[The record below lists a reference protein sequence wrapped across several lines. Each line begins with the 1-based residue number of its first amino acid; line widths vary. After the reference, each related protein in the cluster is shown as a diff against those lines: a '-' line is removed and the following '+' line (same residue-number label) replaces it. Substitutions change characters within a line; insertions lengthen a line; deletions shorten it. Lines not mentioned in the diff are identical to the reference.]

1 MNQWRWVAVLGM
13 GALATAA
20 VAQDVPALVQKQLPG
35 LVANYQELH
44 EHPELSHFEANT
56 SAWLAGEFRDA
67 GYTVTERVGKY
78 TDGSQAYGV
87 VAVLK
92 NGAGPT
98 LLLRTDMDALPVE
111 EKTGL
116 PYASKVHMKNLAGQE
131 VPVMHA
137 CGHDLHMTNMVGV
150 ARVMAAEKAKWHGTL
165 ILIGQPSEEVGEGA
179 QAMLSDGLYERFG
192 RPDYVIALH
201 DNAGLPVGKVGIS
214 SGPALASSTTVYVTM
229 RGVGG
234 HGAMPASTK
243 DPVVMAAQFIVAL
256 QTIVSR
262 QMLPTHPSIVT
273 VGMIHG
279 GTQSNIIPDEVKMG
293 LSVRSL
299 NEQDRLQI
307 LKDIERTADGIALAA
322 GVPSD
327 RKPLVVPNSHHTL
340 LTFNNPDLTAR
351 VRGVFVKALGADNV
365 VDVEP
370 AMVSEDFSLYSLE
383 GHKIPAVIFWIGA
396 VDPAKIASGVELPSL
411 HSSLFAPVAE
421 PALRTGITAMSDAAL
436 ELLQ

>member
-1 MNQWRWVAVLGM
+1 MSGWQWVAVLGM
-13 GALATAA
+13 GFGVTAA
-20 VAQDVPALVQKQLPG
+20 VAQEVPALVEKQLPG
-35 LVANYQELH
+35 LVTTYRELH
-44 EHPELSHFEANT
+44 QRPELSRFEAKT

-78 TDGSQAYGV
+78 ADGSQAYGV
-87 VAVLK
+87 VGVMK

-98 LLLRTDMDALPVE
+98 LLIRTDMDALPVE
-111 EKTGL
+111 EETAL
-116 PYASKVHMKNLAGQE
+116 PYASKVRVKNAAGQE
-131 VPVMHA
+131 VGVMHA

-165 ILIGQPSEEVGEGA
+165 ILIGQPSEELGEGA
-179 QAMLSDGLYERFG
+179 KAMLEDGLYERFG
-192 RPDYVIALH
+192 RPDYAIALH
-201 DNAGLPVGKVGIS
+201 DNAGLAVGKVGIS
-214 SGPALASSTTVYVTM
+214 SGPALASSTTMFVTM

-243 DPVVMAAQFIVAL
+243 DPVVMAAEFVVAL

-299 NEQDRLQI
+299 NEADRQRI
-307 LKDIERTADGIALAA
+307 LGDIQRTADGIALVA
-322 GVPSD
+322 GVPAD
-327 RKPLVVPNSHHTL
+327 RKPLVEQNARHTP
-340 LTFNNPDLTAR
+340 LTFNNPEMTAR
-351 VRGVFVKALGADNV
+351 MRAVFVKALGADNV
-365 VDVEP
+365 VDVDP
-370 AMVSEDFSLYSLE
+370 AMVSEDFGRYGLD
-383 GHKIPAVIFWIGA
+383 GRKIPTVIFWLGA

-411 HSSLFAPVAE
+411 HSSRFAPVAE
-421 PALRTGITAMSDAAL
+421 PALRVGITAMSDAAL
-436 ELLQ
+436 ELLH